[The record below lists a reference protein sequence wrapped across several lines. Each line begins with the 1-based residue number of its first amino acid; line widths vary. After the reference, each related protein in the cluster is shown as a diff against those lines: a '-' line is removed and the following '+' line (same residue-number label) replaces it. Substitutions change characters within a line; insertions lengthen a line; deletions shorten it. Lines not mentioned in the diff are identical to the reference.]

1 MNPTDDVSEGL
12 PLLGGGEVDPRL
24 VDTDGD
30 GFTDAEERVWGTDP
44 IDPLDYPGGP
54 DPAPD

>member
-1 MNPTDDVSEGL
+1 MDPTDDVSEDL
-12 PLLGGGEVDPRL
+12 QPHGGDEADPRL

-30 GFTDAEERVWGTDP
+30 GFADAEERVWGTDP